1 MSCYK
6 EFIEKVD
13 SALSVNTVLVYL
25 KEGIDK
31 VQLDIMDFFS
41 STGNGSK
48 IEELYKYD
56 DTSSIKVPRIPNLRI
71 IANTYNQYISGM
83 EVFIEQEFSN
93 VENNENEVISKVK
106 NFSEKD
112 DTFVPSLFTNE
123 GNLSVDINFKDAL
136 GMLEVLI
143 DFREHVN
150 DFYNYAVKFH
160 NMVVSKDSNNNTAA
174 TALIKFFA
182 KSVLNYSCELITN
195 ERNLID
201 AVQATVDKPNEV
213 VSRFRE
219 IHKDANGVSMNK
231 PTGLQL
237 L

>member
-56 DTSSIKVPRIPNLRI
+56 DTADVKVSTVPNLRA
-71 IANTYNQYISGM
+71 IASTYRQYISGM
-83 EVFIEQEFSN
+83 EVFIEHEFSN
-93 VENNENEVISKVK
+93 LDNNDEEVIAKVR
-106 NFSEKD
+106 NFDEKD
-112 DTFVPSLFTNE
+112 DNFVSSLFTSEENM
-123 GNLSVDINFKDAL
+123 SKDVNFKDAL

-182 KSVLNYSCELITN
+182 KSVLKYSCELITN
-195 ERNLID
+195 ERNLIH
-201 AVQATVDKPNEV
+201 TVETTLDRPNDV
-213 VSRFRE
+213 VSKFRE
-219 IHKDANGVSMNK
+219 IHKGVNGVSMNK
-231 PTGLQL
+231 PAGLQL